1 MKIRMLRTLRLAG
14 QPCWPPFSAGETYP
28 ATEATN
34 MPPRPD
40 GRRQVFAEQDDG
52 SVEMLCTIGEDC
64 AEV

>member
-1 MKIRMLRTLRLAG
+1 MKIRMLRTLRHAG

-28 ATEATN
+28 ATEAAN

-40 GRRQVFAEQDDG
+40 GKRQVFVEQDNG
-52 SVEMLCTIGEDC
+52 PEMLCTIGEDC